1 MRKTEEP
8 KQKKKKRK
16 EKKRFEIFFVFIK
29 GKRPGTVAAF
39 LLVVVLISIGFP
51 NSAWRAREI
60 DVCTNGLFHS
70 FHLFGFR
77 FEKNVLE
84 MFFFF
89 FFYPVF
95 IGVEFP
101 TDTRKPLPCLFF
113 FVKINNF
120 FSKSFF
126 FVSGSRSV
134 EFVRPFRDEG
144 LFFFSG
150 FFSIFFFSLLL
161 TKAECAIDVVRCLR
175 FFVSSTFNATDSR
188 PAIAV

>member
-1 MRKTEEP
+1 MFAPTAFST
-8 KQKKKKRK
+8 
-16 EKKRFEIFFVFIK
+16 RFICSDFDSK
-29 GKRPGTVAAF
+29 
-39 LLVVVLISIGFP
+39 
-51 NSAWRAREI
+51 
-60 DVCTNGLFHS
+60 
-70 FHLFGFR
+70 
-77 FEKNVLE
+77 KNVLE
-84 MFFFF
+84 MFFF

-144 LFFFSG
+144 LLFFFSG
-150 FFSIFFFSLLL
+150 FFFQFYFFFQFASN
-161 TKAECAIDVVRCLR
+161 ESGMCYRRCPVPPVFRVIDV
-175 FFVSSTFNATDSR
+175 
-188 PAIAV
+188 

>member
-1 MRKTEEP
+1 MFAPTAFST
-8 KQKKKKRK
+8 
-16 EKKRFEIFFVFIK
+16 RFICSDFDSK
-29 GKRPGTVAAF
+29 
-39 LLVVVLISIGFP
+39 
-51 NSAWRAREI
+51 
-60 DVCTNGLFHS
+60 
-70 FHLFGFR
+70 
-77 FEKNVLE
+77 KNVLE
-84 MFFFF
+84 MFFF

-144 LFFFSG
+144 LLFFFSG
-150 FFSIFFFSLLL
+150 FFFNFIFFFSLLL